1 MDFKT
6 SFKKERH
13 HIYLTVVLAIFSFIY
28 FIDSI
33 VYFSDNFF
41 YLFVFAVLF
50 LGADVFIIKRHQK
63 KLTTI
68 VGIENI
74 NEEEIHRLF
83 DRYTRRFVNWLLIAF
98 LKVFVM
104 ILDFVSLSV
113 NSKVDEIM
121 EFFNGN
127 LSSLEIVAFFLAKT
141 F

>member
-63 KLTTI
+63 
-68 VGIENI
+68 N
-74 NEEEIHRLF
+74 
-83 DRYTRRFVNWLLIAF
+83 
-98 LKVFVM
+98 
-104 ILDFVSLSV
+104 
-113 NSKVDEIM
+113 
-121 EFFNGN
+121 
-127 LSSLEIVAFFLAKT
+127 
-141 F
+141 